1 MMFASFHHQYAST
14 MYPIDH
20 SHIRTNQHHTWLG
33 EKFIVCAEYMAH
45 SQRKLA
51 SASYSTALGI
61 PMFSLDTGT
70 SAVPQDLEYRKAI
83 GRQKFR
89 ELRHAEVKRCTR
101 MDCCNVLETPAH
113 LRRRSQFYF
122 LWLSISRPVFSSL
135 PLSPP
140 SLPLSLVIYGQQV
153 CKFCKFQVSPFL
165 RGDEAPTIIEDPAWP
180 VFTLQPFEHQGLNG
194 N

>member
-140 SLPLSLVIYGQQV
+140 LSLSLLSYMDN
-153 CKFCKFQVSPFL
+153 KFANFANSKFPHSFGVMKRPPSLKTRHGPCS
-165 RGDEAPTIIEDPAWP
+165 RCS
-180 VFTLQPFEHQGLNG
+180 HLNTKD
-194 N
+194 